1 MLLAIDIGNTHTV
14 VGLFENGALR
24 NHWRISSSIA
34 RTEDEIAAILNYLFI
49 AEGVTVDQLRGAG
62 ISSVVP
68 ELTFVYELMCQR
80 YFKLKPLII
89 NAEVRLDM
97 AVKYAD
103 PSLVGAD
110 RLCNAVAGKELY
122 GTPLIVLDFG
132 TATTFDCIDASGDYI
147 GGVIAPGINT
157 SIEALHVHAAKLPKV
172 SLTFPDSIIGQTT
185 ADSIKSGVMFGTV
198 YMLDGM
204 VQALR
209 SELGKQTTVVATG
222 GLSKRVAVESTKID
236 HIDLYLSLKGI
247 ASIFFKNMGNA
258 HL

>member
-14 VGLFENGALR
+14 VGLFENGSLR

-34 RTEDEIAAILNYLFI
+34 RTEDEIAAILNYLFL
-49 AEGVTVDQLRGAG
+49 AEGITVTQLRGVG

-80 YFKLKPLII
+80 YFKLKPLVI
-89 NAEVRLDM
+89 NSTVNLTM
-97 AVKYAD
+97 NVKYAD

-122 GTPLIVLDFG
+122 GVPLIVLDFG
-132 TATTFDCIDASGDYI
+132 TATTFDCIDAYGDYI

-157 SIEALHVHAAKLPKV
+157 SIEALHAHAAKLPKV
-172 SLTFPDSIIGQTT
+172 SLTFPEKIIGQTT

-198 YMLDGM
+198 YMMDGM
-204 VQALR
+204 VEALR
-209 SELGKQTTVVATG
+209 SELGEKTTVVATG
-222 GLSKRVAVESTKID
+222 GLSNRVAVKSTKID
-236 HIDLYLSLKGI
+236 HIDLHLSLKGI
-247 ASIFFKNMGNA
+247 ASIYLKNA
-258 HL
+258 EPHS